1 MWQSAIHFKPVMKI
15 FKYFIAFT
23 LYVGF
28 AGNLSAQ
35 GIDFPKDSTALDST
49 MIATGTPTESGGDS
63 TNELSNKGKIG
74 RFLLSDYP
82 NPKKAALFSL
92 VLPGSGQAYNRKWWK
107 IPIVYAGLGA
117 LTWVEINNINTYRL
131 YKTNYKNL
139 VDGDPS
145 TIVEDPRL
153 QLQDRVTMKANR
165 DTARKNLEQSSLI
178 LGLGYLLSV
187 TDAFV
192 DAHLASFDVSDDLTL
207 RFKAISQNGYPGLSL
222 VLSVH
227 P

>member
-1 MWQSAIHFKPVMKI
+1 MKYHFCLFVSLCLAYYTQAQVVGTPPVDSMQ
-15 FKYFIAFT
+15 
-23 LYVGF
+23 
-28 AGNLSAQ
+28 AQ
-35 GIDFPKDSTALDST
+35 TVDSTSVAVN
-49 MIATGTPTESGGDS
+49 TGTPDS
-63 TNELSNKGKIG
+63 LETGKRKGVIG
-74 RFLLSDYP
+74 HFLTDDYP

-92 VLPGSGQAYNRKWWK
+92 VVPGSGQAYNRKWWK

-131 YKTNYKNL
+131 YRTSYKNL
-139 VDGDPS
+139 VDGDPA

-165 DTARKNLEQSSLI
+165 DIARKNLEQSSLI

-207 RFKAISQNGYPGLSL
+207 RIKASGQGGYPGFSL
-222 VLSVH
+222 VLSAH

>member
-1 MWQSAIHFKPVMKI
+1 MWQLAIHSRPIMRI
-15 FKYFIAFT
+15 FKYLVFFT
-23 LYVGF
+23 FYF
-28 AGNLSAQ
+28 SFTGNLHSQ
-35 GIDFPKDSTALDST
+35 GIDPANESNLLDSTKIDTINPVALDSDT
-49 MIATGTPTESGGDS
+49 AG
-63 TNELSNKGKIG
+63 ELSKKGRIG
-74 RFLLSDYP
+74 RFLSSDYP

-92 VLPGSGQAYNRKWWK
+92 VIPGSGQAYNRKWWK

-131 YKTNYKNL
+131 YKTSYKNL
-139 VDGDPS
+139 VDGDPA

-165 DTARKNLEQSSLI
+165 DNARKNLEQSSLI

-192 DAHLASFDVSDDLTL
+192 DAHLASFDVSDDLTI
-207 RFKAISQNGYPGLSL
+207 RFKASSQGGYPGLSL
-222 VLSVH
+222 VLSVN

>member
-1 MWQSAIHFKPVMKI
+1 MKY
-15 FKYFIAFT
+15 YFCLIISLF
-23 LYVGF
+23 LGYF
-28 AGNLSAQ
+28 SRAQ
-35 GIDFPKDSTALDST
+35 IGTPPIDSVQAQTIDSTSTAVQNFEVDSL
-49 MIATGTPTESGGDS
+49 ESG
-63 TNELSNKGKIG
+63 NRKGVIG
-74 RFLLSDYP
+74 RFLMDDYP
-82 NPKKAALFSL
+82 NPRKAALFSL

-131 YKTNYKNL
+131 YKTSYKNL
-139 VDGDPS
+139 VDGDPA
-145 TIVEDPRL
+145 TLVEDPRL

-165 DTARKNLEQSSLI
+165 DAARKNLEQSSLI

-207 RFKAISQNGYPGLSL
+207 RIKASGQGGYPGFSL
-222 VLSVH
+222 VFSAH